1 MRRENG
7 VMNLG
12 RGTAWQERAGMVTQS
27 IAMVDLLRATGAA
40 VRGLALPA
48 LMDNA
53 LQQVEAIR
61 NGQMFGPIGW
71 TRN

>member
-1 MRRENG
+1 
-7 VMNLG
+7 
-12 RGTAWQERAGMVTQS
+12 MVTGS

-48 LMDNA
+48 LMDNV

-61 NGQMFGPIGW
+61 KGQMFGPTDPNRTLPHVASATVGEAAAQFLAY
-71 TRN
+71 RS